1 MRAEGRKP
9 HPAVHRKEPATLWSF
24 TSQRNCCSLRESVLI
39 SGLFIHG
46 WQFPDIGRAGEAR
59 GEVWWRRGRV
69 RETLHLLSVCALC
82 CLQTL
87 VLNRGSVGFT
97 APCITCR
104 PCPPFIHPSVHLCFS
119 SFVCLYLTRLMW
131 ETPEHGDVNET
142 FLHLSFHPSFCS
154 SNFFSFLFTKS
165 FFASLISFFL
175 PPILC
180 FLPFFPL
187 ISSCWKNSSK
197 QFYIT

>member
-1 MRAEGRKP
+1 MWAEGRKP

-39 SGLFIHG
+39 SGLFIHC

-154 SNFFSFLFTKS
+154 SNFFPSYLLS
-165 FFASLISFFL
+165 HSLL
-175 PPILC
+175 P
-180 FLPFFPL
+180 
-187 ISSCWKNSSK
+187 
-197 QFYIT
+197 